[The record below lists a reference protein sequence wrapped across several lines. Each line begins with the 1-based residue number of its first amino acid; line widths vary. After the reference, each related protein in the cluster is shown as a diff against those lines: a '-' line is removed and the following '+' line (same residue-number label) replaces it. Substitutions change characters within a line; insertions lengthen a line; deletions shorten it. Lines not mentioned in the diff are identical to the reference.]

1 MLQKNTISEI
11 PPDTPGFYSN
21 VFLVRK
27 ASGGW
32 RQVIDLKQLNAHI
45 AAPHFHM
52 HTHYKLSAEYR
63 QKLGGYSFKKD
74 LQDAYFHVLIHPD
87 SRKYLCFAFE
97 NKVYQFRVL
106 TFGLNTSPQIFTRLG
121 HTVAAYLHRQ
131 GISVI
136 QYLEDWLKHLPDC
149 QVLLRHQS
157 QLLQILNMVGL
168 KLNEAKS
175 ELEPVQDIQYLVLR
189 LHLDQRRASLPVS
202 KHVCAKYPPR
212 QFCRTEKCPSSW
224 DHSFGPPV
232 SSHWVNY
239 T

>member
-1 MLQKNTISEI
+1 MREQISLMLQKNTISEI

-52 HTHYKLSAEYR
+52 HTHYKLSAEYH

-106 TFGLNTSPQIFTRLG
+106 TFGLNTSPQIITRLG
-121 HTVAAYLHRQ
+121 HTVAAYLHNKRCLRIVAKGYRLRYTSPPLLLLDPWEIRSPKADSRNARTNIPNASKEYNLRNTSGYSRILFKCVPGTQ
-131 GISVI
+131 GFWRVASSNRFKTT
-136 QYLEDWLKHLPDC
+136 ECPH
-149 QVLLRHQS
+149 
-157 QLLQILNMVGL
+157 
-168 KLNEAKS
+168 
-175 ELEPVQDIQYLVLR
+175 
-189 LHLDQRRASLPVS
+189 RRTSL
-202 KHVCAKYPPR
+202 
-212 QFCRTEKCPSSW
+212 
-224 DHSFGPPV
+224 
-232 SSHWVNY
+232 SHAH
-239 T
+239 TL